1 MKIESARNCTYFTY
15 ESELG
20 RFTVVSDGSAIL
32 SVKVGDIAD
41 PPGAV
46 YKADAL
52 TDWAARQLDEYFKR
66 ERREF
71 DIPLNPKGTNF
82 QLSVWDALK
91 KIPYG
96 ETRSYKQ
103 IAQTI
108 NNPNACRAV
117 GMANNKNPIWIIIPC
132 HRVIGASGELTG
144 YGGGLDMKQRLLD
157 IESNHPALRA
167 TLR

>member
-1 MKIESARNCTYFTY
+1 MKVESARNCTYFTY
-15 ESELG
+15 ESEFG
-20 RFTVVSDGSAIL
+20 RFTVVSDSSAIL
-32 SVKVGDIAD
+32 TVKVGDIAD
-41 PPGAV
+41 PTGAV

-52 TDWAARQLDEYFKR
+52 TDRAARQLDEYFKR

-157 IESNHPALRA
+157 IES
-167 TLR
+167 